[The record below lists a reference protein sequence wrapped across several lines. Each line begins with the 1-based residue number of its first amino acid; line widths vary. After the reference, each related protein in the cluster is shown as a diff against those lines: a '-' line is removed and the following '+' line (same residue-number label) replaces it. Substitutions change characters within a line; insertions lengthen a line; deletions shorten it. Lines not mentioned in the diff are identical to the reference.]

1 MKFDD
6 YACFRLSHD
15 PNDPSINDIVD
26 DRVRAMC
33 DDWNLASC
41 SGHRLKDELEDIAR
55 LRFLVA
61 ITTEYMGI
69 MTSRGFNAPC
79 RSGRPRSYRYRWE
92 YGGISKIWARP
103 PRCS

>member
-69 MTSRGFNAPC
+69 MTSRGFNAPSLWQAFAKAVQ
-79 RSGRPRSYRYRWE
+79 RELAMYMSDL
-92 YGGISKIWARP
+92 A
-103 PRCS
+103 